1 MLVLGYRQR
10 DERVCVEQERAHSSA
25 SADATSSEVM
35 VRPMERT
42 GSPERPVH
50 RERYWSVELSE
61 SAYRQIGNDGG
72 Q

>member
-1 MLVLGYRQR
+1 MLVLGYRQSPSYTTSV
-10 DERVCVEQERAHSSA
+10 DSTEHVCVEQERAHSSA

-35 VRPMERT
+35 VRPTEST

-61 SAYRQIGNDGG
+61 SA
-72 Q
+72 